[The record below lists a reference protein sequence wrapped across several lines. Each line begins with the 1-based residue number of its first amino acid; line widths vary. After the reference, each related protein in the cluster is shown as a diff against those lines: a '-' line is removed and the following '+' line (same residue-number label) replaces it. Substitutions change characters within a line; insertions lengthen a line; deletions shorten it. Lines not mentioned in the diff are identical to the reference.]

1 MFIAAYV
8 TCVPPG
14 HTARVQGLLET
25 DAVQVKSAQGHLASL
40 VRGGLQ
46 NIAGDNELV
55 EFW

>member
-1 MFIAAYV
+1 MFIAA
-8 TCVPPG
+8 CVPPA
-14 HTARVQGLLET
+14 HTARVQGLLEN
-25 DAVQVKSAQGHLASL
+25 DAVQVRLAQGHVANL